1 MKSAHPFDAILFDLD
16 GTLLDTLEDIADSV
30 NAALAA
36 MDHPAHDVPAYKL
49 MIGEG
54 VRHLASSAL
63 PARIRDDDSAIDE
76 LLMRIRDEYARRWN
90 VKTRPYEGI
99 PELLDWLSARRIKT
113 AILSNKPHEF
123 TELGVRELLPSW
135 RFDAIIGQRDGVPQ
149 KPDPS
154 QAIEIA
160 RTLEIDPQKFL
171 YLGDSGVDMQTAR
184 AAGMF
189 PVGALWG
196 FREKQELVANGARK
210 IIASPMELVPI
221 LESQVDDVFLVKER

>member
-1 MKSAHPFDAILFDLD
+1 MDRKSPFSAVLFDLD
-16 GTLLDTLEDIADSV
+16 GTLLDTLDDIADSV

-36 MDHPAHDVPAYKL
+36 MGHPVHPVRDYKL

-54 VRHLASSAL
+54 VRHLASGAL
-63 PARIRDDDSAIDE
+63 PHAVRDDESAIDE
-76 LLMRIRDEYARRWN
+76 LLIRIRDEYARRWN
-90 VKTRPYEGI
+90 DKTKPYDGI
-99 PELLDWLSARRIKT
+99 PELLDELASRDVRT

-123 TELGVRELLPSW
+123 TVIGVKELLPRW

-154 QAIEIA
+154 QAIGIA
-160 RTLEIDPQKFL
+160 KGLGIDARDFL

-196 FREKQELVANGARK
+196 FREREELIANGAEA
-210 IIASPMELVPI
+210 IIASPMELIPI
-221 LESQVDDVFLVKER
+221 LES